1 MPTTLSTAIIAAA
14 IEGFESQKKR
24 IDAQIADLRVMLNG
38 KHPASDA
45 RKPEKHKRRKISAAG
60 RKRIAA
66 AQRARWAATKQQS
79 APSLHTVTGEAPKR
93 KRRLSAAGRKRIIE
107 ATKRR
112 WALQR
117 AEAEKAQRPGSRKG
131 ASKASKN
138 PTATRA
144 AA

>member
-1 MPTTLSTAIIAAA
+1 MPTTLSTTIIAAA

-45 RKPEKHKRRKISAAG
+45 PEPEKHKRRKISAAG

-66 AQRARWAATKQQS
+66 AQRARWAATKQHS
-79 APSLHTVTGEAPKR
+79 APSLQTVTGEAPKR

-117 AEAEKAQRPGSRKG
+117 AEAEKAQRPGLRKG
-131 ASKASKN
+131 ASKN
-138 PTATRA
+138 TTAARA

>member
-1 MPTTLSTAIIAAA
+1 MPTKLNPEIVVAA

-24 IDAQIADLRVMLNG
+24 LDAQIADLKVMLNG
-38 KHPASDA
+38 KHSASA
-45 RKPEKHKRRKISAAG
+45 APELAQHRRRQISAAG

-66 AQRARWAATKQQS
+66 AQRQRWAAAKHQP
-79 APSLHTVTGEAPKR
+79 APSSLTVTQEAPKR

-112 WALQR
+112 WALKR
-117 AEAEKAQRPGSRKG
+117 AEAEKAQGPVTRKG
-131 ASKASKN
+131 ASKNAA
-138 PTATRA
+138 ATRA